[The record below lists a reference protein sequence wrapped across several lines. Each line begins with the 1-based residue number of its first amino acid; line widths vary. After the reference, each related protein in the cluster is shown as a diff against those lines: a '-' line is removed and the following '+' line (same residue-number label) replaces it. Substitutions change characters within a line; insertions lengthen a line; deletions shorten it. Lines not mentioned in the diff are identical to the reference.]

1 MTPAARIAATI
12 EILTEIGR
20 GDAPADAVLADWFR
34 GHRFAGSRDRRAIRE
49 AVYADFRTGALRR
62 WAVQAAEGDPG
73 NPRLRVIAG
82 LTLEASG
89 EVATLFDG
97 AGYGPPPL
105 SAEEQGLSERVGELD
120 MAAAPDHVNGNCP
133 ADLYPLFVEQWGDDA
148 AEELGALNLTASV
161 DLRVNALRATRE
173 EAQARLAADGY
184 DAAPSPFSPVGLR
197 GTARGNFQQLGAYRA
212 GMVDPQDESSQL
224 VTMLVGAA
232 PGLRVLDYCAGA
244 GGKALA
250 LAAASENQAEII
262 ACDVSRSRL
271 SHMEPRAARL
281 GVTGVRSLAVPAEGA
296 PEELKEWAD
305 RVLIDAPC
313 SGTGT
318 WRRSPDMR
326 WRTSPAAIAAYTR
339 EQDNLLDTAAK
350 LLRAGG
356 RIVYAVCSVLE
367 SEGRGR
373 VDAFLARH
381 PDFQRLPIEDVLGPE
396 MVARLGCGEDLVLT
410 PKRHNT
416 DGMYGAVLT
425 RRP

>member
-1 MTPAARIAATI
+1 MTPAARTAATI
-12 EILTEIGR
+12 DILTEISR
-20 GDAPADAVLADWFR
+20 GDAPADAILADWFR
-34 GHRFAGSRDRRAIRE
+34 GHRFAGSGDRRAIRE

-62 WAVQAAEGDPG
+62 WAVQAAEGDQE

-82 LTLEASG
+82 LTLDAPG
-89 EVATLFDG
+89 EVDSQFDG

-105 SAEEQGLSERVGELD
+105 SVEEQGLSETVGKLD
-120 MAAAPDHVNGNCP
+120 VATAPEHVGGNCP
-133 ADLYPLFVEQWGDDA
+133 ADLYPLFVDQWG
-148 AEELGALNLTASV
+148 AESADELTALNQTAPV

-184 DAAPSPFSPVGLR
+184 DAEPTTYSPSGLR
-197 GTARGNFQQLGAYRA
+197 GTVRGNFQQLGAYRA
-212 GMVDPQDESSQL
+212 GMIDPQDESSQL
-224 VTMLVGAA
+224 VTMLVDAA

-250 LAAASENQAEII
+250 LAAASGNQAEIV

-281 GVTGVRSLAVPAEGA
+281 GVEGVRSLAVPADQA
-296 PEELKEWAD
+296 PEELKNWAD

-326 WRTSPAAIAAYTR
+326 WRTSPETIAVYTR
-339 EQDNLLDTAAK
+339 EQDKLLDTAATM
-350 LLRAGG
+350 LRAGG
-356 RIVYAVCSVLE
+356 RIIYAVCSVLE
-367 SEGRGR
+367 SEGRAR
-373 VDAFLARH
+373 VEAFLARY
-381 PDFQRLPIEDVLGPE
+381 PDFQRLPIADILGPE
-396 MVARLGCGEDLVLT
+396 LIARLGCDEDLVLT
-410 PKRHNT
+410 PKRHNM

>member
-1 MTPAARIAATI
+1 MTPAARTAATI

-34 GHRFAGSRDRRAIRE
+34 GHRFAGSGDRRAIRE
-49 AVYADFRTGALRR
+49 SVYADFRAGALRR
-62 WAVQAAEGDPG
+62 WAVRTADGDPDS
-73 NPRLRVIAG
+73 PRLRTIAG
-82 LTLEASG
+82 LALETPD
-89 EVATLFDG
+89 EVDSLFDG
-97 AGYGPPPL
+97 AGYGPAPL
-105 SAEEQGLSERVGELD
+105 TLDEQAVAETIRKLD
-120 MAAAPDHVNGNCP
+120 LAAVPDHVAGNCP
-133 ADLYPLFVEQWGDDA
+133 ADLYALFHDQWGDA
-148 AEELGALNLTASV
+148 AADELTALNQTAPV

-184 DAAPSPFSPVGLR
+184 DASPTPFSLSGLR
-197 GTARGNFQQLGAYRA
+197 GTARGNFQQLGAYRE
-212 GMVDPQDESSQL
+212 GMIDPQDESSQL
-224 VTMLVGAA
+224 VTMLVDAT
-232 PGLRVLDYCAGA
+232 PGLRVIDYCAGA

-250 LAAASENQAEII
+250 LAAVSGNQAEIV

-281 GVTGVRSLAVPAEGA
+281 GVERVRSLAVPANQA
-296 PEELKEWAD
+296 PEELKDWAD

-326 WRTSPAAIAAYTR
+326 WRTSPETIAAYAR
-339 EQDNLLDTAAK
+339 AQDKLLDTASTM
-350 LLRAGG
+350 LRPGG
-356 RIVYAVCSVLE
+356 RIIYAVCSVLE
-367 SEGRGR
+367 SEGRAR

-396 MVARLGCGEDLVLT
+396 MIARLGCDVDLILT
-410 PKRHNT
+410 PKRHKT
-416 DGMYGAVLT
+416 DGMYAAVLT

>member
-1 MTPAARIAATI
+1 MTPAARTAATI

-20 GDAPADAVLADWFR
+20 GDAPADAILADWFR
-34 GHRFAGSRDRRAIRE
+34 GHRFAGSGDRRAIRE
-49 AVYADFRTGALRR
+49 SVYADFRTGALRR
-62 WAVQAAEGDPG
+62 WAVQATDGDQDS
-73 NPRLRVIAG
+73 PRLRVIAG
-82 LTLEASG
+82 LALDAPG
-89 EVATLFDG
+89 ELGSLFDG

-105 SAEEQGLSERVGELD
+105 SADEQALAETVGKLD
-120 MAAAPDHVNGNCP
+120 LAAAPDHVNGNCP
-133 ADLYPLFVEQWGDDA
+133 AELYPLFVDQWGA
-148 AEELGALNLTASV
+148 ENAEELTALNQTAPV
-161 DLRVNALRATRE
+161 DLRVNALRATRD

-184 DAAPSPFSPVGLR
+184 DADPTPYSASGLR

-212 GMVDPQDESSQL
+212 GMIDPQDESSQL
-224 VTMLVGAA
+224 VTMLVDAA

-250 LAAASENQAEII
+250 LAAASGNQAEIV

-281 GVTGVRSLAVPAEGA
+281 GVAGVRSLAVPADQA
-296 PEELKEWAD
+296 PEELKDWAD

-326 WRTSPAAIAAYTR
+326 WRTSPETVAVYTQ
-339 EQDNLLDTAAK
+339 EQDKLLDTAATM
-350 LLRAGG
+350 LRAGG
-356 RIVYAVCSVLE
+356 RIIYAVCSVLE
-367 SEGRGR
+367 SEGRAR

-381 PDFQRLPIEDVLGPE
+381 RDFQCLPISDVLDPE
-396 MVARLGCGEDLVLT
+396 LIARLGCDEDLVLT

-416 DGMYGAVLT
+416 DGMYAAVLT
-425 RRP
+425 R

>member
-1 MTPAARIAATI
+1 MTPAARTAATI

-34 GHRFAGSRDRRAIRE
+34 GHRFAGSGDRRAIRE

-62 WAVQAAEGDPG
+62 WAVQAADGDPD

-82 LTLEASG
+82 LALETSG

-105 SAEEQGLSERVGELD
+105 SSEEQGLSETVGKLD

-133 ADLYPLFVEQWGDDA
+133 ADLYPLFVDQWDEA
-148 AEELGALNLTASV
+148 AADELTALNQTASV
-161 DLRVNALRATRE
+161 DLRVNTLRATRE

-184 DAAPSPFSPVGLR
+184 DAAPTPYSASGLR

-212 GMVDPQDESSQL
+212 GMIDPQDESSQL
-224 VTMLVGAA
+224 VTMLVDAG

-250 LAAASENQAEII
+250 LAAASANQAEIV

-271 SHMEPRAARL
+271 AHMEPRAARL
-281 GVTGVRSLAVPAEGA
+281 GVAGVRSLAVPADEA
-296 PEELKEWAD
+296 PEELKNWAD

-326 WRTSPAAIAAYTR
+326 WRTSPEAIAAYTH
-339 EQDNLLDTAAK
+339 EQDKLLDIAATM
-350 LLRAGG
+350 LRAGG
-356 RIVYAVCSVLE
+356 RIIYAVCSVLE
-367 SEGRGR
+367 SEGRAR

-381 PDFQRLPIEDVLGPE
+381 PDYLRLPIKDVLGPE
-396 MVARLGCGEDLVLT
+396 MVARLGCDEDLVLT
-410 PKRHNT
+410 PMRHNT
-416 DGMYGAVLT
+416 DGMYGAVLA